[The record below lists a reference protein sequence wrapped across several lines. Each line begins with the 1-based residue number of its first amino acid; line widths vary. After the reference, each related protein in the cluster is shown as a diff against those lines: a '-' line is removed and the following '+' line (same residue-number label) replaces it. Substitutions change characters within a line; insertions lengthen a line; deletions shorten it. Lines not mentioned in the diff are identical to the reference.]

1 MSLTGVWQM
10 SHRIGGSHDPV
21 TLVILMS
28 PHDGTFAGTMTTSRT
43 SFQMQGYIGGK
54 EIHWTVGELQY
65 QGTIADARRRI
76 KAGKVRGAGKLLG
89 SFSAC
94 RVPSPAGKVE
104 ATVAVGHL
112 LACLWSGPSTASHRP
127 LQFTSDAGAT
137 HSSAI
142 CNVILNVEFGEVMSD
157 VLDRNG
163 LSSEVLQ
170 VWRNNEN
177 LALEAP
183 GRAQQPL
190 PLSIRDGL
198 IRKMED
204 VLKVM
209 KADGALE
216 KWYSATALFDM
227 YCGSFADDRLIT
239 ELPLT
244 CMAVL
249 RWVRSVDCA
258 ASSTSLS
265 ECVHASEIAHWLH
278 GKGLVMEAQTVSL
291 QQIHDHEKSIFSRL
305 QGICLIPT
313 AYDWLCA
320 LFARL
325 DILTQRQ
332 HAMSLNHAWDRCV
345 HFVRLCTMKLRS
357 NDPRFPASRIACG
370 LLGHSLVA
378 VRLLHASALQPPG
391 STAARWAMLFAAS
404 QPDGPGAALP
414 CMLPLDRSTVLLQHL
429 VTSCDTDLAT
439 LKQDSLHVARF
450 MRDCLHELRI
460 ARQSC
465 CSIS

>member
-1 MSLTGVWQM
+1 MSLTGFWQM
-10 SHRIGGSHDPV
+10 SHRIGGSHEAI

-28 PHDGTFAGTMTTSRT
+28 PNAGTFAGKMTRSGK
-43 SFQMQGYIGGK
+43 SCQIHGYIRGK
-54 EIHWTVGELQY
+54 AVHWTTGALQY
-65 QGTIADARRRI
+65 QGKIADARRRI
-76 KAGKVRGAGKLLG
+76 KAGEVRGAGKLLG

-94 RVPSPAGKVE
+94 RVPSPAGKV
-104 ATVAVGHL
+104 GF
-112 LACLWSGPSTASHRP
+112 SGVC
-127 LQFTSDAGAT
+127 G
-137 HSSAI
+137 
-142 CNVILNVEFGEVMSD
+142 VVLNVELSEIMSD
-157 VLDRNG
+157 ALDRSG

-177 LALEAP
+177 LALMGP
-183 GRAQQPL
+183 KHAQQPL
-190 PLSIRDGL
+190 QLSIRDGL

-204 VLKVM
+204 VLKIM
-209 KADGALE
+209 KADNALE
-216 KWYSATALFDM
+216 KWYRATALFDT
-227 YCGSFADDRLIT
+227 YCGSCADETLIT

-249 RWVRSVDCA
+249 RLVRSIDCA
-258 ASSTSLS
+258 ASSTPLS

-278 GKGLVMEAQTVSL
+278 GKELVMEAQTVSL

-325 DILTQRQ
+325 DILTQHQ

-345 HFVRLCTMKLRS
+345 QFVRLCTMKLRS
-357 NDPRFPASRIACG
+357 NDPKFPASRIACG

-378 VRLLHASALQPPG
+378 VRVLHASALQPPAM
-391 STAARWAMLFAAS
+391 TAARWAMLFAAS

-414 CMLPLDRSTVLLQHL
+414 CMLPLHHSTVLLQHL
-429 VTSCDTDLAT
+429 VTACDTDLAT
-439 LKQDSLHVARF
+439 LKQDSLHVAGF
-450 MRDCLHELRI
+450 MRDCLHELRSSTPSVH
-460 ARQSC
+460 QDDM
-465 CSIS
+465 